1 MGQKD
6 STPGTRRPA
15 ENTSHKSSYPRV
27 TEFTEKAPFCDLHHY
42 RDEKYLISGY
52 EIVIISHISAPVP
65 PAMESFA
72 QLQNNRLSG
81 EVVKWYEELTQQQRE
96 GWGSLVHSH

>member
-1 MGQKD
+1 MGSCMGHKN
-6 STPGTRRPA
+6 STPGTQRPA
-15 ENTSHKSSYPRV
+15 
-27 TEFTEKAPFCDLHHY
+27 DM
-42 RDEKYLISGY
+42 
-52 EIVIISHISAPVP
+52 IVIISHISAPVP

-96 GWGSLVHSH
+96 GWGLLVHSH